1 MKPSKY
7 RNIKTIVD
15 GLSFD
20 SKAEAKRWHE
30 LKLLERAAEL
40 SKLERQ
46 VRFDFKHNGVNLG
59 FYKADFTYFTKQKFV
74 VEDVK
79 GYHTSK
85 LAPFR
90 MKVKMMKAFYSIDV
104 QVVL

>member
-7 RNIKTIVD
+7 RNIKTVVD

-30 LKLLERAAEL
+30 LKLLEHAAEL

-79 GYHTSK
+79 SSATAK
-85 LAPFR
+85 LSTFR
-90 MKVKMMKAFYSIDV
+90 MKKKMMKAFYGLDV
-104 QVVL
+104 EIIT